1 MKTYW
6 KFAALVAVIVGALV
20 WLAVG
25 GINENKTYY
34 KTVAELQ
41 QMGKGALGKRL
52 RVAGDVEPGSIVRNG
67 REVSFVLRQEQRTIQ
82 VVYNGSS
89 PLPDTFR
96 DGAQALADGHL
107 GPNNVFLASQ
117 VQAKCASKYESQPGQ
132 AHPANIPIR
141 KAGM

>member
-6 KFAALVAVIVGALV
+6 KFAALVVVVVGALV

-25 GINENKTYY
+25 GISEDKTYY

-41 QMGKGALGKRL
+41 LMGPKALGKRL

-67 REVSFVLRQEQRTIQ
+67 REVSFVLRQDKRTIP
-82 VVYNGSS
+82 VVYEGTS

-96 DGAQALADGHL
+96 DGAQALADGRL
-107 GPNNVFLASQ
+107 GPNNVFRANQ
-117 VQAKCASKYESQPGQ
+117 VQAKCASKYESVPGQ
-132 AHPANIPIR
+132 GHPADIPIR
-141 KAGM
+141 KAGV